1 MKADPVVAAVDWG
14 TTRMRIWLLGF
25 EGAMLAGHHSDDGL
39 TTAQTAGFATI
50 LERSLAALDAPAG
63 IPVIICGMAGSRQ
76 GWREAPY
83 VDTPCA
89 IGAIFKG
96 AVAIPDQRR
105 DIRIIPGLAQ
115 RRADAMDVIRGE
127 ETQLAGAGLEA
138 TPRAVVCMPGTHSKW
153 VLMEQGVVSGFGT
166 WPTGELHAVLSKHS
180 ILRHSLGD
188 GDALV
193 SPDGSAFLDACA
205 AALATGGDIIS
216 KLFSIRAGG
225 LLAGLGADEAAA
237 SLSGLLIGGEIASA
251 LKRYPPA
258 EGRVV
263 LIASGALA
271 PLYDAALRCAGLDVA
286 LIDADAAVQRGLF
299 EAAQQNG
306 MIERRS
312 R

>member
-14 TTRMRIWLLGF
+14 TTRMRIWLLDSA
-25 EGAMLAGHHSDDGL
+25 GATLAGHRSDDGL
-39 TTAQTAGFATI
+39 TTAQASGFATI
-50 LERSLAALDAPAG
+50 LERGLVALDAPAG

-83 VDTPCA
+83 VDAPCA
-89 IGAIFKG
+89 IAEILKG
-96 AVAIPDQRR
+96 AVAVPDQRR
-105 DIRIIPGLAQ
+105 DIRIVPGLAQ

-127 ETQLAGAGLEA
+127 ETQLAGAGLDA
-138 TPRAVVCMPGTHSKW
+138 AQRAVVCMPGTHSKW
-153 VLMEQGVVSGFGT
+153 VLMEQGAVSGFGT

-188 GDALV
+188 GDAPV
-193 SPDGSAFLDACA
+193 AADGSVFLDACA
-205 AALATGGDIIS
+205 TALAAGGDILS
-216 KLFSIRAGG
+216 RLFSIRAGS
-225 LLAGLGADEAAA
+225 LLAGIGAEEAAA

-251 LKRYPPA
+251 VKRYPPQ
-258 EGRVV
+258 GRVV

-271 PLYDAALRCAGLDVA
+271 PLYDAALRCAGLDVS
-286 LIDADAAVQRGLF
+286 LIDADDAVRRGLF

-306 MIERRS
+306 LIDRRS